1 MGLCNPRKCW
11 LSFLPDDSSA
21 VTSLGAY
28 NQLLMHKIISE
39 VALLKIESNEGLMN
53 HYDYLNNLVV
63 IYVWIN
69 LIHIKKK
76 NIEALSMGRN
86 GILIRYL
93 YLLILRNAICNT
105 NLYPSNCT
113 FIHLNI
119 WNFLDSVCRFLYVCS
134 DEGHFSVLFK
144 FRP

>member
-1 MGLCNPRKCW
+1 MGPCNPWKCW

-21 VTSLGAY
+21 VTHLGAY
-28 NQLLMHKIISE
+28 HQLLISE
-39 VALLKIESNEGLMN
+39 VALLKISSKEGLMN

-63 IYVWIN
+63 IYVWFD
-69 LIHIKKK
+69 LIYIKKI

-86 GILIRYL
+86 AILIRYL

-105 NLYPSNCT
+105 NLYLSNCT

-119 WNFLDSVCRFLYVCS
+119 WNWNFLDSVCRFLYVCS
-134 DEGHFSVLFK
+134 DEGHFSVPIK